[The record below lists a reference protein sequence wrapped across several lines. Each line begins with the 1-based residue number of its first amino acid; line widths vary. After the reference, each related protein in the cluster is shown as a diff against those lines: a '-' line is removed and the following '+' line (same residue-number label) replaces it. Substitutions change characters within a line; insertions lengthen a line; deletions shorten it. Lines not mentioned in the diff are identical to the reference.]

1 MSLSCILLAA
11 GQSKRFGAIKQLA
24 RVNETELINATIS
37 NYHIPEI
44 DEVLVILGANGDKIA
59 PIITGNVKTCIATN
73 WQLGMGHSLAF
84 GVSQLS
90 HLVTHVLLGL
100 ADQPAISSDALRALI
115 RCSAI
120 NPEKIVASAFNQVL
134 GAPAIFP
141 ASYFGQLAALSG
153 DRGAKMIIQQHIEQ
167 VVSVAIPAA
176 QWDIDTQI
184 DLDRW
189 LSKKTNHDIRNI
201 TIEDEL

>member
-1 MSLSCILLAA
+1 MGLSCILLAA
-11 GQSKRFGAIKQLA
+11 GQSKRFGAIKQLTK
-24 RVNETELINATIS
+24 VNGTELINATLR
-37 NYHIPEI
+37 NYLIPEI
-44 DEVLVILGANGDKIA
+44 DEILVILGASGDKIA
-59 PIITGNVKTCIATN
+59 PILSGDVKTCIAPN

-90 HLVTHVLLGL
+90 HRVSHVLLGL
-100 ADQPAISSDALRALI
+100 ADQPAISSTALRALI
-115 RCSAI
+115 ACSAN
-120 NPEKIVASAFNQVL
+120 NPEKIVASAFNHLL

-141 ASYFGQLAALSG
+141 ASYFVQLAALCG

-167 VVSVAIPAA
+167 VVSVAIPEA

-189 LSKKTNHDIRNI
+189 LNKTKNHVIRN
-201 TIEDEL
+201 TTAGDGL